1 MTPEERADEQD
12 LFDRWDGLYV
22 AEDRGLL
29 SLERPNSSLQLSDVS
44 VELADSSHVVH
55 RGRGLSGLS
64 LNAS

>member
-22 AEDRGLL
+22 PEDRGLL
-29 SLERPNSSLQLSDVS
+29 PLQGPHPRCQFTHIS

-55 RGRGLSGLS
+55 RSRGLSGLS
-64 LNAS
+64 LNAN